1 MVKLMFIRFVSS
13 EIDEDSHVEA
23 GLFCAASE
31 LLHTDSL
38 PHTNWRRSSS
48 CETGSRIHFGVAA
61 SPSAR
66 APEVMS

>member
-1 MVKLMFIRFVSS
+1 MFIRFVSS

-38 PHTNWRRSSS
+38 PPYELEALVELRDCSRSIWESPLHHLPR
-48 CETGSRIHFGVAA
+48 TG
-61 SPSAR
+61 
-66 APEVMS
+66 VMS